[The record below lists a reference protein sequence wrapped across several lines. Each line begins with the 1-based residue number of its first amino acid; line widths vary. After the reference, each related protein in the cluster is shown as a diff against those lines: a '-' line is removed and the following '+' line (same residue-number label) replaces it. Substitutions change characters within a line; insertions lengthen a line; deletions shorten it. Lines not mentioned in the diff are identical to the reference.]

1 MAGILGP
8 DGAPFAGAKLAP
20 SALHSNTALC
30 FDGAGRYAV
39 VTVDAAGV
47 TKELKVQSAGGG
59 TSGEQI
65 RIEIDQT
72 ASGKLWIRLNNS
84 LVVDGLQLEAFN
96 VGGAVAVHALSGAS
110 VQVTEMSVD
119 LEADPLQHWFWLPPA
134 DGIAG
139 QGSGLIG
146 GWIPKTSEFFR
157 SGAGFVSPGGN
168 LTMSKWNFI
177 GTACK
182 LWLPKG
188 PSYGTVRVSVDG
200 VAPIMINLYTTV
212 EVASAI
218 VYEWNETQG
227 SEHHRHSLLMRWNSG
242 GMVADSIQFLPPN
255 VY

>member
-1 MAGILGP
+1 MQNTGFFSSFSKNGP
-8 DGAPFAGAKLAP
+8 A
-20 SALHSNTALC
+20 
-30 FDGAGRYAV
+30 
-39 VTVDAAGV
+39 AAGPKGYSV
-47 TKELKVQSAGGG
+47 GRGPHTKV
-59 TSGEQI
+59 
-65 RIEIDQT
+65 
-72 ASGKLWIRLNNS
+72 
-84 LVVDGLQLEAFN
+84 LVPP
-96 VGGAVAVHALSGAS
+96 ALSGAS
-110 VQVTEMSVD
+110 VQVTGMSVD
-119 LEADPLQHWFWLPPA
+119 LKADPLQHWFWLPPA

-188 PSYGTVRVSVDG
+188 PAYGTVRVSVDG

-227 SEHHRHSLLMRWNSG
+227 SKHHRHSLLMRWNSG